1 MADASLALVAYAV
14 AGIVI
19 VIAAARLAIRK
30 NSAAGS
36 IPSLLFGASVVV
48 FSILGITNPMTG
60 EVSDLM
66 KLITV
71 WAFSVAIANGRTG
84 SQGLRRA
91 AKWWALLLTLI
102 LSAAGAYQVMV
113 YWE

>member
-1 MADASLALVAYAV
+1 
-14 AGIVI
+14 
-19 VIAAARLAIRK
+19 
-30 NSAAGS
+30 
-36 IPSLLFGASVVV
+36 
-48 FSILGITNPMTG
+48 
-60 EVSDLM
+60 M